1 MPTAVPMMAA
11 SASGLSIT
19 RWEPNFRWRSS
30 VTRKTP
36 PSTPTSSPRISTSGS
51 RSISCR
57 SARLSAFT
65 MLSLVMGVMY
75 RSSSPA
81 PTVGGLR
88 QVRWA
93 SFYRSSSPAPTV
105 GGLRQVR
112 WASFY
117 RSSSPAP
124 TVGGLRQVRWASSP
138 RQALAAHR
146 RRALRGLGR
155 FGRGGAALAQPA
167 GELLA
172 LRAEVG
178 RHLGVDVVE
187 DEERVGRRR
196 RLEAPH
202 RLRDLLVHPLLEP
215 VLQEV
220 LLLEVGAEARERVL
234 LLPRRHL
241 LLGPILSGIVRGR
254 VDAKAVRHALDQRRT
269 LTRARPLDRL
279 ARGRV
284 DREHV
289 VAVHLDPGQTVGER
303 LLGDRLRVG
312 LLLERYGDRPLVV
325 LADEHD
331 RHVPDPREVQRLVEG
346 TLAGRALA
354 ERRHDDRVVAA
365 VLGGVGQRS
374 EERRVGKECR
384 S

>member
-75 RSSSPA
+75 RSSRPVPA
-81 PTVGGLR
+81 VGGLP
-88 QVRWA
+88 QVPGA
-93 SFYRSSSPAPTV
+93 SCIGAPARRKPWVACLRCPGRHVSELQPGATRGWPASGALGVMYRSSSPAPPV
-105 GGLRQVR
+105 GGLPQV
-112 WASFY
+112 
-117 RSSSPAP
+117 P
-124 TVGGLRQVRWASSP
+124 VASSP
-138 RQALAAHR
+138 REALAAHR

-220 LLLEVGAEARERVL
+220 LLLKVGAEARERVL

-312 LLLERYGDRPLVV
+312 LLLERHGDRPLVV

-331 RHVPDPREVQRLVEG
+331 RHVPDPR
-346 TLAGRALA
+346 AGRGAGPGPSPA
-354 ERRHDDRVVAA
+354 ERT
-365 VLGGVGQRS
+365 
-374 EERRVGKECR
+374 
-384 S
+384 

>member
-75 RSSSPA
+75 RSSSSP
-81 PTVGGLR
+81 PTVGGL
-88 QVRWA
+88 
-93 SFYRSSSPAPTV
+93 P
-105 GGLRQVR
+105 
-112 WASFY
+112 
-117 RSSSPAP
+117 
-124 TVGGLRQVRWASSP
+124 
-138 RQALAAHR
+138 QA
-146 RRALRGLGR
+146 
-155 FGRGGAALAQPA
+155 
-167 GELLA
+167 
-172 LRAEVG
+172 AEAK
-178 RHLGVDVVE
+178 
-187 DEERVGRRR
+187 ERVGCRR

-202 RLRDLLVHPLLEP
+202 GLRELLVHPLLAP
-215 VLQEV
+215 VVQEV

-269 LTRARPLDRL
+269 LTGARPLDRL

-289 VAVHLDPGQTVGER
+289 VAVHLDPGQAVGER
-303 LLGDRLRVG
+303 LLGDRLR
-312 LLLERYGDRPLVV
+312 
-325 LADEHD
+325 
-331 RHVPDPREVQRLVEG
+331 
-346 TLAGRALA
+346 
-354 ERRHDDRVVAA
+354 
-365 VLGGVGQRS
+365 
-374 EERRVGKECR
+374 
-384 S
+384 

>member
-65 MLSLVMGVMY
+65 MLSLVMARVMY
-75 RSSSPA
+75 RSSSPG
-81 PTVGGLR
+81 PTVGGAP
-88 QVRWA
+88 QVRE
-93 SFYRSSSPAPTV
+93 
-105 GGLRQVR
+105 
-112 WASFY
+112 
-117 RSSSPAP
+117 
-124 TVGGLRQVRWASSP
+124 ASSP
-138 RQALAAHR
+138 GQALAAHR
-146 RRALRGLGR
+146 RRALRDLGR
-155 FGRGGAALAQPA
+155 FGRRGAALAQPA

-269 LTRARPLDRL
+269 LTRARALDR
-279 ARGRV
+279 
-284 DREHV
+284 D
-289 VAVHLDPGQTVGER
+289 
-303 LLGDRLRVG
+303 
-312 LLLERYGDRPLVV
+312 
-325 LADEHD
+325 
-331 RHVPDPREVQRLVEG
+331 
-346 TLAGRALA
+346 
-354 ERRHDDRVVAA
+354 AA
-365 VLGGVGQRS
+365 
-374 EERRVGKECR
+374 
-384 S
+384 

>member
-36 PSTPTSSPRISTSGS
+36 PSTTTSSPRISTSGS

-81 PTVGGLR
+81 QTVGGLPQAPGASCIGAPARRQPWVACLRRPGRHVSKLQPGANRGWPASGARGVMYRSSSPAQTVGGLR
-88 QVRWA
+88 QM
-93 SFYRSSSPAPTV
+93 
-105 GGLRQVR
+105 
-112 WASFY
+112 
-117 RSSSPAP
+117 
-124 TVGGLRQVRWASSP
+124 RWASSP
-138 RQALAAHR
+138 REALAAHR

-178 RHLGVDVVE
+178 RHVGVDVVE

-220 LLLEVGAEARERVL
+220 LLLKVGAEARERGL

-254 VDAKAVRHALDQRRT
+254 AG
-269 LTRARPLDRL
+269 
-279 ARGRV
+279 ARGGGSDADRV
-284 DREHV
+284 RDV
-289 VAVHLDPGQTVGER
+289 PP
-303 LLGDRLRVG
+303 LR
-312 LLLERYGDRPLVV
+312 P
-325 LADEHD
+325 HD
-331 RHVPDPREVQRLVEG
+331 RGPSH
-346 TLAGRALA
+346 
-354 ERRHDDRVVAA
+354 
-365 VLGGVGQRS
+365 
-374 EERRVGKECR
+374 
-384 S
+384 

>member
-93 SFYRSSSPAPTV
+93 S
-105 GGLRQVR
+105 
-112 WASFY
+112 
-117 RSSSPAP
+117 
-124 TVGGLRQVRWASSP
+124 SP

-202 RLRDLLVHPLLEP
+202 RLRDLLVNPLLEP

-220 LLLEVGAEARERVL
+220 LLFEVGTEARERVL

-303 LLGDRLRVG
+303 LL
-312 LLLERYGDRPLVV
+312 
-325 LADEHD
+325 
-331 RHVPDPREVQRLVEG
+331 
-346 TLAGRALA
+346 
-354 ERRHDDRVVAA
+354 
-365 VLGGVGQRS
+365 
-374 EERRVGKECR
+374 
-384 S
+384 

>member
-11 SASGLSIT
+11 SASGVSIT

-65 MLSLVMGVMY
+65 MLSLVMGVRY
-75 RSSSPA
+75 RASGRV
-81 PTVGGLR
+81 PTVGGLPQGPGASCIGAPARR
-88 QVRWA
+88 QPWVACVRCAGRHVSELQPGANRGWPA
-93 SFYRSSSPAPTV
+93 SGALGVIAASGAGRASASRPAGP
-105 GGLRQVR
+105 RAVR
-112 WASFY
+112 ARGRRPRAASG
-117 RSSSPAP
+117 RAP
-124 TVGGLRQVRWASSP
+124 R
-138 RQALAAHR
+138 AA
-146 RRALRGLGR
+146 
-155 FGRGGAALAQPA
+155 RGG
-167 GELLA
+167 
-172 LRAEVG
+172 G

-254 VDAKAVRHALDQRRT
+254 VDAKAVRHALD
-269 LTRARPLDRL
+269 
-279 ARGRV
+279 
-284 DREHV
+284 H
-289 VAVHLDPGQTVGER
+289 
-303 LLGDRLRVG
+303 
-312 LLLERYGDRPLVV
+312 
-325 LADEHD
+325 
-331 RHVPDPREVQRLVEG
+331 
-346 TLAGRALA
+346 
-354 ERRHDDRVVAA
+354 
-365 VLGGVGQRS
+365 
-374 EERRVGKECR
+374 
-384 S
+384 